1 MLSPITEQPEQS
13 INQYDDEEEDNDYY
27 NNRRPAGT
35 ANADQI
41 DADEEM
47 ARRLHEEMN
56 GAPPR
61 VRRGRGF
68 RWFVSHH
75 DFYVF
80 RIWRKGGCLHGKE
93 REFLHLYLQ
102 HASHFQGGVYRR
114 RKKKKRE
121 FMENKGREFG
131 CQFYYTDHFSEF
143 GGYFTGEQTK
153 HEIPF

>member
-13 INQYDDEEEDNDYY
+13 INQYDGEEEDNDDY

-68 RWFVSHH
+68 R
-75 DFYVF
+75 
-80 RIWRKGGCLHGKE
+80 
-93 REFLHLYLQ
+93 
-102 HASHFQGGVYRR
+102 
-114 RKKKKRE
+114 
-121 FMENKGREFG
+121 
-131 CQFYYTDHFSEF
+131 
-143 GGYFTGEQTK
+143 
-153 HEIPF
+153 

>member
-13 INQYDDEEEDNDYY
+13 INQYNGEEEDNDDY

-68 RWFVSHH
+68 R
-75 DFYVF
+75 
-80 RIWRKGGCLHGKE
+80 
-93 REFLHLYLQ
+93 
-102 HASHFQGGVYRR
+102 
-114 RKKKKRE
+114 
-121 FMENKGREFG
+121 
-131 CQFYYTDHFSEF
+131 
-143 GGYFTGEQTK
+143 
-153 HEIPF
+153 

>member
-13 INQYDDEEEDNDYY
+13 INEYGDDEEDNDYH
-27 NNRRPAGT
+27 NNRRPASS

-68 RWFVSHH
+68 R
-75 DFYVF
+75 
-80 RIWRKGGCLHGKE
+80 
-93 REFLHLYLQ
+93 
-102 HASHFQGGVYRR
+102 
-114 RKKKKRE
+114 
-121 FMENKGREFG
+121 
-131 CQFYYTDHFSEF
+131 
-143 GGYFTGEQTK
+143 
-153 HEIPF
+153 

>member
-13 INQYDDEEEDNDYY
+13 INQYDGEEEDNDDY

-68 RWFVSHH
+68 RWSVSHH
-75 DFYVF
+75 DFHCF
-80 RIWRKGGCLHGKE
+80 RIGRKGGCLHGKGVSA
-93 REFLHLYLQ
+93 F
-102 HASHFQGGVYRR
+102 ASTTRIAFSRWCLSG
-114 RKKKKRE
+114 KKRE
-121 FMENKGREFG
+121 FMENKGRELG
-131 CQFYYTDHFSEF
+131 CQFFYTDHFSEF
-143 GGYFTGEQTK
+143 GVYFTGAKQ
-153 HEIPF
+153 